1 MKNQQT
7 IKQALY
13 NACRQHIEERVTEIH
28 RKLTAIEEA
37 QNNETKSSAG
47 DKYETGR
54 AMMHIETQNAKVQL
68 AQALK
73 TQGKLLSIKPDK
85 EYTQVAS
92 GSLVVTDKGSY
103 FVAIGIGKVTVEDSR
118 YFCISPDAPIGRQ
131 LIGKTAGEEI
141 TFNGNIITIEEIH

>member
-1 MKNQQT
+1 MKT

-13 NACRQHIEERVTEIH
+13 DTCRENVEERVTEIR

-54 AMMHIETQNAKVQL
+54 AMMHIEAQNAQIQL
-68 AQALK
+68 AQALE
-73 TQGKLLSIKPDK
+73 TQAKLLSIKYDK
-85 EYTQVAS
+85 KYTQVTS

-103 FVAIGIGKVTVEDSR
+103 FVAIGIGKVTLEGKR
-118 YFCISPDAPIGRQ
+118 YFCISPNSPIGRL
-131 LIGKTAGEEI
+131 LIGKTVGEEVV
-141 TFNGNIITIEEIH
+141 FNNNHFIIKEIR